1 MQQHS
6 STILKC
12 NSHAHDLTLPNS
24 NQLKLNSNKTK
35 INIPQNVND
44 QQLGTISKMIHSHFS
59 SSFNQIV
66 DNQNSN
72 KLLKLKTDAKKRK
85 KEKNIIDTRF

>member
-44 QQLGTISKMIHSHFS
+44 QQSETASKMIHSHFFYHS
-59 SSFNQIV
+59 I
-66 DNQNSN
+66 
-72 KLLKLKTDAKKRK
+72 KY
-85 KEKNIIDTRF
+85 

>member
-6 STILKC
+6 PIILKC
-12 NSHAHDLTLPNS
+12 NSHVHDPTLLNS
-24 NQLKLNSNKTK
+24 NQLKLNSDKCK

-44 QQLGTISKMIHSHFS
+44 QQSEIASKMTHSYFS
-59 SSFNQIV
+59 SSINKVV

-72 KLLKLKTDAKKRK
+72 KLLKLNKLMLRRERETM
-85 KEKNIIDTRF
+85 